1 MATKE
6 RLNYIDW
13 LKAIGIFL
21 IVIGH
26 CLPAYT
32 EEGATLVGVS
42 CGDLGQRPLPCLSAV
57 HLPQGSAGIQ

>member
-1 MATKE
+1 MTEGWWADLELGLLKE
-6 RLNYIDW
+6 TLSGLRGW
-13 LKAIGIFL
+13 
-21 IVIGH
+21 
-26 CLPAYT
+26 